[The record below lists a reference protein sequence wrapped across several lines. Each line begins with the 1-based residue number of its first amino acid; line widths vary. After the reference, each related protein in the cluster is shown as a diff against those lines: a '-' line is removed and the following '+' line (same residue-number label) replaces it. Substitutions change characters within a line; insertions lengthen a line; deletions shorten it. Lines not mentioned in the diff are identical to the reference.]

1 MNGLQLKYSVVLL
14 KYIQIQI
21 HCKTLVQFLFPLVN
35 LFVYNECF
43 QVEITRLRIYFKKMM
58 INSKKSINKLKQQV
72 FPHEFGLN
80 YWYKI

>member
-43 QVEITRLRIYFKKMM
+43 QVEITRLRIYFTCQKRYL
-58 INSKKSINKLKQQV
+58 IFLEYLEGSRFQEAFLRIL
-72 FPHEFGLN
+72 
-80 YWYKI
+80 